1 MAVLKLKL
9 ICVIKC
15 SLRNILICQMYRTS
29 FLFSLWVD
37 TDERDWHATCADIGF
52 VVNQGKLSETSF
64 S

>member
-1 MAVLKLKL
+1 
-9 ICVIKC
+9 
-15 SLRNILICQMYRTS
+15 MYRTS
-29 FLFSLWVD
+29 FLFFLWVD